1 MPQCLRSSRHLVS
14 GGASCNSV
22 TDAGRIGILLLAACL
37 AGCAGSGNDGLAYTA
52 DRGVENQP
60 FPVNYRAEL
69 LAFLRTYLNEPRG
82 VREAAIAEPMQR
94 KVGGRLRYVVCLRF
108 NARSSIGGPYAGMKE
123 RAAVYIDGRLD
134 RLIETPEDLCAGA
147 TYAAF
152 PELEKLTR

>member
-1 MPQCLRSSRHLVS
+1 MT
-14 GGASCNSV
+14 G
-22 TDAGRIGILLLAACL
+22 TGRIGILLLAACL
-37 AGCAGSGNDGLAYTA
+37 TGCAGSGNDRLSYTA
-52 DRGVENQP
+52 DRGVDNQP
-60 FPVNYRAEL
+60 FPANHRAEL

-82 VREAAIAEPMQR
+82 VREAAIAEPAQR

-108 NARSSIGGPYAGMKE
+108 NARDTVGGAYAGAKA

-134 RLIETPEDLCAGA
+134 RMIETPEDLCAGA

>member
-1 MPQCLRSSRHLVS
+1 MRDIRLS
-14 GGASCNSV
+14 GLQVVA
-22 TDAGRIGILLLAACL
+22 DAGRIGILLLAACL
-37 AGCAGSGNDGLAYTA
+37 AGCASGGNDGLSYTA

-60 FPVNYRAEL
+60 FPANYRPEL

-82 VREAAIAEPMQR
+82 IREAGLAEPAQR
-94 KVGGRLRYVVCLRF
+94 TVGGRLRYVVCLRF
-108 NARSSIGGPYAGMKE
+108 NARGNVGGAYAGAKE

-147 TYAAF
+147 SYAAF

>member
-1 MPQCLRSSRHLVS
+1 MPQCLRSSWYLISRE
-14 GGASCNSV
+14 ASCNSV

-37 AGCAGSGNDGLAYTA
+37 GGCAGSGNDGLAYTA

-60 FPVNYRAEL
+60 FPANYRAEL

-82 VREAAIAEPMQR
+82 VREAVIAEPAQR

-108 NARSSIGGPYAGMKE
+108 NARASVGGAYAGAKE

-134 RLIETPEDLCAGA
+134 RLVENPDDLCGGV